1 MKPFSKLC
9 VLALF
14 LTLGNSAIGQDEPFI
29 HILGVVQ
36 DAGYPQAG
44 CYATHCMPGWE
55 DSRLRRG
62 ATAIAVVDPIAKTKY
77 LFEATPQMPEQLYEL
92 AKIAPDS
99 DYRFRGVFL
108 THAHI
113 GHYTGLMY
121 FGREA
126 MNADRVPV
134 FAMLRMREFLQN
146 NAPWNQLLELNNI
159 TLRYLNNYQTEP
171 LENVNVTPML
181 VPHRDELS
189 ETVGYQIFG
198 PNRKALFIPDINKW
212 ELWDR
217 SIVDEI
223 ANVDYALLDA
233 TFFDGDELPGR
244 DMSEIP
250 HPFVVESLTL
260 FDSLP
265 AAEKD
270 KIWFIHMNHSN
281 PLLDAESE
289 AYRRVTEAGY
299 HVARE
304 GVRLGL

>member
-159 TLRYLNNYQTEP
+159 TLRYLK
-171 LENVNVTPML
+171 NVNVTPML

-198 PNRKALFIPDINKW
+198 PNRTALFIPDINKW
-212 ELWDR
+212 ELWGR

-250 HPFVVESLTL
+250 HPFVVESLAL